1 MTRSLFDIS
10 DDLRALALLMDECDA
25 ELTRETSE
33 ALDEWFAELSQGE
46 AVKLDGY
53 VGLIKQNEMEAAAAK
68 AEAEQYAMKARAREN
83 RVRWLKERVKGYL
96 EATGRTK
103 VQTATNRTIAIQ
115 ANGGVQKLSIAPGI
129 NPENVPAE
137 FQVVTVTF
145 NNDRIREALDG
156 ADKPVWAKLE
166 PRGTSLRIR

>member
-1 MTRSLFDIS
+1 MTRTLFDLS
-10 DDLRALALLMDECDA
+10 DDLRALAALMDECDA

-33 ALDEWFAELSQGE
+33 ALDEWFAELAADE
-46 AVKLDGY
+46 ARKLDGY

-103 VQTATNRTIAIQ
+103 VTTATNRTIAIQ
-115 ANGGVQKLSIAPGI
+115 ANGGHAPI
-129 NPENVPAE
+129 LLPESLDPNTIPDE
-137 FQVVTVTF
+137 FAIVRRTP
-145 NNDRIREALDG
+145 DLDKIREHLTAGGSLPFAALGD
-156 ADKPVWAKLE
+156 
-166 PRGTSLRIR
+166 RGRHLRIR